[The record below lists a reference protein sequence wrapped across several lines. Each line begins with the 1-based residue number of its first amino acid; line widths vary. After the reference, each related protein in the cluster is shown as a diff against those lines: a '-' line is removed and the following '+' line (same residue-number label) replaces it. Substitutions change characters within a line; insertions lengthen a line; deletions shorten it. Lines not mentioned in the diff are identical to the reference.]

1 MQNVYDEILNYF
13 GNEIAYVDTTSVLSL
28 YKQQKIVID
37 HKDFCCLYQ
46 LIMYRKILRYNH
58 KQAERFYQLGYED
71 SIMYAE
77 SIKDFSYSDWRNIR
91 SDLVLKAITDTAKV
105 I

>member
-1 MQNVYDEILNYF
+1 
-13 GNEIAYVDTTSVLSL
+13 
-28 YKQQKIVID
+28 
-37 HKDFCCLYQ
+37 
-46 LIMYRKILRYNH
+46 MYRKILRYNH

-105 I
+105 NKAYRNALNSVKNYASLGIDKELDCSYKPSTALNWCGDNL